1 MTERTE
7 RVVSPRLS
15 VLSVLSVISVAQ
27 LSCCLLTLA
36 SVLS

>member
-1 MTERTE
+1 MTETTE
-7 RVVSPRLS
+7 RVVSPSLS
-15 VLSVLSVISVAQ
+15 VVSVVSVLSVAQ